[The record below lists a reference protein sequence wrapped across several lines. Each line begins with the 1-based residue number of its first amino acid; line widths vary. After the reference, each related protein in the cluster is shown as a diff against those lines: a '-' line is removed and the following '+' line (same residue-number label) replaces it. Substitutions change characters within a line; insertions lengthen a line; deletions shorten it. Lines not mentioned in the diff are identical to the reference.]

1 MFAFLSLLFVLIAV
15 FFLTSASNVAKE
27 DFSNPPSH
35 TVSIPPVP
43 SPTSLLPD
51 PKKPAEV
58 QPHTLPGELPVA
70 PYEQIATMSPLP
82 YQDTTAIKANRQQ
95 IISLLE
101 MLKGFLAFEAQ
112 SISEKSDPS
121 IQLPLTTARSDFH
134 TLQSAVEV
142 LNRNP
147 GIQPTIT
154 LTNLNEMTSNL
165 AYLQEQ
171 VRLEGSAGSLQGSVN
186 MFTEPAKTEGFQG
199 GQIATMQDLIHFVSR
214 IQGEILRLSKSGT
227 TDPNITA
234 RVAALTQM
242 KTDIQTIIDQVKQG
256 TLMEVEI
263 PIKKND
269 LDKAF
274 PILGKPSEPLPQL
287 IKTLR
292 LPAGLANAL
301 PSNLQKDPATTR
313 EISSLIDKYADQIV
327 NGISATFQVS
337 YSPHASESDLA
348 QSSTIATSG
357 FPSETDLNNACQ
369 GKLNPLDMARP
380 ITDRL
385 APTPMDAGRGPSH
398 FDWKQRS
405 KEIEA
410 QIKKRGLKQSDF
422 GIMPQGTK
430 VSDDFSWKGYARM
443 ICTRLQASMDPALP
457 ETCGCPPMD
466 WKGWRI
472 AK

>member
-27 DFSNPPSH
+27 DFANPPSH
-35 TVSIPPVP
+35 TVSIP

-51 PKKPAEV
+51 PKDAV

-95 IISLLE
+95 IVSLLE

-112 SISEKSDPS
+112 HISEKSDPS
-121 IQLPLTTARSDFH
+121 IQLPLTTAKGDFNV
-134 TLQSAVEV
+134 LQSAVEV

-147 GIQPTIT
+147 GIQPT
-154 LTNLNEMTSNL
+154 LTVMNLNEMGSNL
-165 AYLQEQ
+165 AYLQEK
-171 VRLEGSAGSLQGSVN
+171 VRLEGSAGSLQGPVN
-186 MFTEPAKTEGFQG
+186 MFTDSAKTEGFQG

-227 TDPNITA
+227 TDPIVRS

-242 KTDIQTIIDQVKQG
+242 KTDIQTIVDQVKQG

-263 PIKKND
+263 PINKKD

-301 PSNLQKDPATTR
+301 PSNIQKDPATTR
-313 EISSLIDKYADQIV
+313 QISSLIDKYADQIV
-327 NGISATFQVS
+327 NGLSATFQVS

-348 QSSTIATSG
+348 QSSTVARSG
-357 FPSETDLNNACQ
+357 FPSPTDLNNACQ

-422 GIMPQGTK
+422 GILPQGTK

-443 ICTRLQASMDPALP
+443 ICTRLQATMDPSLP

>member
-27 DFSNPPSH
+27 DFANPPSH
-35 TVSIPPVP
+35 TVSIPP
-43 SPTSLLPD
+43 PTSILPD
-51 PKKPAEV
+51 TKKASEV
-58 QPHTLPGELPVA
+58 QPHTLPGEIPVA

-95 IISLLE
+95 IVSLLE

-121 IQLPLTTARSDFH
+121 IQLPLTTAKSDFN

-154 LTNLNEMTSNL
+154 LTNLNEMNSNL
-165 AYLQEQ
+165 AYLQEK
-171 VRLEGSAGSLQGSVN
+171 VRLEGSVGSLQGPIN
-186 MFTEPAKTEGFQG
+186 LFAEPSKTEGFRG

-227 TDPNITA
+227 TDPIVRS

-263 PIKKND
+263 PINKND

-313 EISSLIDKYADQIV
+313 QISSLIDKYADQIV

-348 QSSTIATSG
+348 QSSTIARSG
-357 FPSETDLNNACQ
+357 FPSPTDLNNACQ

>member
-1 MFAFLSLLFVLIAV
+1 MFAFLSLLFVLITV

-35 TVSIPPVP
+35 TVSIP
-43 SPTSLLPD
+43 SPTSILPD
-51 PKKPAEV
+51 PKKDSVDEV
-58 QPHTLPGELPVA
+58 QPHTLPGEIPVA

-121 IQLPLTTARSDFH
+121 IQLPLTTAKSDFN

-147 GIQPTIT
+147 GLQPTIT
-154 LTNLNEMTSNL
+154 LTNLNEMASNL

-171 VRLEGSAGSLQGSVN
+171 VRLTGSAGTLQGPVN
-186 MFTEPAKTEGFQG
+186 MFTESAKTEGFRG

-227 TDPNITA
+227 TDPNITT

-263 PIKKND
+263 PIDKKD
-269 LDKAF
+269 LDRAF

-287 IKTLR
+287 IKALR

-301 PSNLQKDPATTR
+301 PSNIQKDPATTR
-313 EISSLIDKYADQIV
+313 QISSLIDKYADQIV
-327 NGISATFQVS
+327 NGLSATFQVS

-348 QSSTIATSG
+348 QSSTVARSG
-357 FPSETDLNNACQ
+357 FPSPTDLNNACQ

-422 GIMPQGTK
+422 GILPQGTK
-430 VSDDFSWKGYARM
+430 VSDDFSWKGYVRM
-443 ICTRLQASMDPALP
+443 ICTRLQATMDPALP